1 MFCQS
6 RIHGSSIVEK
16 SGIQKPGSRIFSGKF
31 MTFFLKN
38 GTLARK
44 KESAILPKVAQLKIW
59 KILVNTQKEK
69 VLTYFSPQKEIYW
82 KIQKNMGGNQKKI
95 IAHFRQEN
103 LESDY

>member
-44 KESAILPKVAQLKIW
+44 KRKRNFAKSSATENLE
-59 KILVNTQKEK
+59 NTREYPQEK
-69 VLTYFSPQKEIYW
+69 VLNYFSPQNSEIFW
-82 KIQKNMGGNQKKI
+82 KIQKNMGGN
-95 IAHFRQEN
+95 
-103 LESDY
+103 

>member
-31 MTFFLKN
+31 MTIFLKN

-44 KESAILPKVAQLKIW
+44 IRKRNFAKSCA
-59 KILVNTQKEK
+59 T
-69 VLTYFSPQKEIYW
+69 
-82 KIQKNMGGNQKKI
+82 
-95 IAHFRQEN
+95 EN
-103 LESDY
+103 LENTCEYPKRKGPHLFQSSKRNLLEDLEKYGGQPKKDHCPFQAIKFGK